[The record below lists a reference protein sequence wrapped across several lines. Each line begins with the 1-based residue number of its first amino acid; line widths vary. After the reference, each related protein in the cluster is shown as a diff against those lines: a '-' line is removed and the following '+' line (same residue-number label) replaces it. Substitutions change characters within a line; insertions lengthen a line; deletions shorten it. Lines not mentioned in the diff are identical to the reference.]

1 MAVRVNL
8 PGRCHQA
15 GCVQRL
21 GRACLLHAVLIPS
34 QVRPPRWT
42 LVSTELTRKT
52 PLRRGFLRSTQS
64 GVANR
69 SNRGDRHVRNHR
81 QFQQKPWLAKD
92 HQSFRRRHPGAFWSP
107 LLACTE
113 FFGGIF
119 IAIGLLTRPAAFA
132 GLFVL
137 LVTVWFH
144 WVTVGQ
150 GFSGAEKSL
159 LWAAILLFF
168 VIRGGNR
175 HSVDARIGKAF

>member
-1 MAVRVNL
+1 MSASTDNSSSRSLLVPALGGLYAALNTTAETILRAV
-8 PGRCHQA
+8 A
-15 GCVQRL
+15 GIFLTIHGSHKITDPFGAAEMVEGL
-21 GRACLLHAVLIPS
+21 G
-34 QVRPPRWT
+34 
-42 LVSTELTRKT
+42 
-52 PLRRGFLRSTQS
+52 FY
-64 GVANR
+64 
-69 SNRGDRHVRNHR
+69 
-81 QFQQKPWLAKD
+81 
-92 HQSFRRRHPGAFWSP
+92 PGAFWSL

-132 GLFVL
+132 GMFVL

-144 WVTVGQ
+144 WITMGQ

-175 HSVDARIGKAF
+175 HSVDARIGRAF

>member
-1 MAVRVNL
+1 MSATTENSRKSL
-8 PGRCHQA
+8 I
-15 GCVQRL
+15 
-21 GRACLLHAVLIPS
+21 IPS
-34 QVRPPRWT
+34 LGGLYSALHDSGET
-42 LVSTELTRKT
+42 LLRAVAGIFLTIHGSQKIT
-52 PLRRGFLRSTQS
+52 DPFGAAEMVEGLGFY
-64 GVANR
+64 
-69 SNRGDRHVRNHR
+69 
-81 QFQQKPWLAKD
+81 
-92 HQSFRRRHPGAFWSP
+92 PGAFWSL

-119 IAIGLLTRPAAFA
+119 IAIGFVTRPAAFA

-144 WVTVGQ
+144 WVTMGQ

-159 LWAAILLFF
+159 LWAAVLLFF

>member
-1 MAVRVNL
+1 MSASTDNPRNGL
-8 PGRCHQA
+8 IIQP
-15 GCVQRL
+15 L
-21 GRACLLHAVLIPS
+21 GRFYAALHDGGETI
-34 QVRPPRWT
+34 
-42 LVSTELTRKT
+42 
-52 PLRRGFLRSTQS
+52 LRVVAGGFLAVHGS
-64 GVANR
+64 
-69 SNRGDRHVRNHR
+69 
-81 QFQQKPWLAKD
+81 QKITNPFGAAEMVESLG
-92 HQSFRRRHPGAFWSP
+92 FYPGAFWSL

-119 IAIGLLTRPAAFA
+119 IAIGFLTRPAAFA

-144 WVTVGQ
+144 WVTMGQ
-150 GFSGAEKSL
+150 GYSGAEKSL